1 MNSLS
6 SVVNPRKELLDKLHN
21 KIKLKHNDRFKPSQQ
36 KVEKIKKDIK
46 LEKKKNDE
54 DPRVTK
60 LMKDYFVHALQ
71 TYTTY
76 DLVDP
81 HTILENKDKYTLKFL
96 NFSIKLL
103 KNNNNNLDILNNPYC
118 NYMREVLGIN

>member
-71 TYTTY
+71 TYPTY

-81 HTILENKDKYTLKFL
+81 HTILENKDEYSLKFL

-103 KNNNNNLDILNNPYC
+103 NNNNNNIDVLNNPYC